1 MKRNPRFLSGTSL
14 AALLT
19 AMFTFVAGSV
29 FAQQTEEIV
38 VKAKPRARITVKS
51 DAAGRATETLT
62 LERHISYA
70 DLDLSKYAD
79 VTELKKRIEINARE
93 ACDQLDGMRPIPR
106 WSASEKQDCVDS
118 AIDSGNESLQAAI
131 SATE

>member
-1 MKRNPRFLSGTSL
+1 MKRNPYFLSGTSL

-29 FAQQTEEIV
+29 FAQQTEEV
-38 VKAKPRARITVKS
+38 VVTAKPLARLTVKS
-51 DAAGRATETLT
+51 GAAGRTTETLT
-62 LERHISYA
+62 LERHVGYA

-79 VTELKKRIEINARE
+79 VTELRKRIEINAKE
-93 ACDQLDGMRPIPR
+93 ACDELGGMRPLSR
-106 WSASEKQDCVDS
+106 WTASEKQGCIDS
-118 AIDSGNESLQAAI
+118 AIDSANEGLQAAI